1 MLSAVVK
8 GFYGSLSCPLQCV
21 STCEISKHCQKVLG
35 SRVSCCIFSDI
46 LDYCPCLPSWQQ
58 LRHFTPKDRFKTVMR
73 CFQKKNS
80 PTIVFV
86 TAASAGQNLQALI
99 SVARHVS
106 HGQLSARRVGGMMPD
121 DCWYLIGRLW

>member
-1 MLSAVVK
+1 MAAVETFYSQGSFQDSDEML
-8 GFYGSLSCPLQCV
+8 P
-21 STCEISKHCQKVLG
+21 
-35 SRVSCCIFSDI
+35 
-46 LDYCPCLPSWQQ
+46 
-58 LRHFTPKDRFKTVMR
+58 
-73 CFQKKNS
+73 KKNS

-121 DCWYLIGRLW
+121 DCWYLFGRLW